1 MSLDAEVIG
10 AWACLPKYYPEVLN
24 MVLNG
29 IIQIEPFIKTMPMSQ
44 IREAYAEAHQGSLAQ
59 RIVLTPDF

>member
-44 IREAYAEAHQGSLAQ
+44 IREAYAEAH
-59 RIVLTPDF
+59 